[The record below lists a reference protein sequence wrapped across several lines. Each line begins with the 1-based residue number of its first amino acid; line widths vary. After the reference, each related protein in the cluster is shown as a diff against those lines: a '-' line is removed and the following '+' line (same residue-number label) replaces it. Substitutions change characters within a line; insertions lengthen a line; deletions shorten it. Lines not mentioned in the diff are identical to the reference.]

1 MIRRFAY
8 CLGDVE
14 DSIDRSVTKG
24 IHSFL
29 SSHPNTQIFL
39 FHGFEAA
46 GTFDGFV
53 LQGTGRQKS
62 SAESLVRKLQG
73 TCPGLPVVT
82 VGMLVPGCTAL
93 SFDETGAEYD
103 LVLQRIHELIYSGKS
118 KEEITACFFTEN
130 GDDPE
135 TAPLPSGF
143 LKACADAGLLKD
155 HVTVCALSHTDL
167 PDEISEEDVPDL
179 LFFDGDYT
187 AGRAAACLPED
198 VTARIAGFEPSDDTN
213 CRDPRI
219 ASVSRDIP
227 GMAQRALSLLFDCVE
242 HHAPIRKEIT
252 ERGRI
257 LNPTNPGN
265 LRDFYFSN
273 VSEDLLKREDDLV
286 YHRVRAAFEQR
297 LNEAGDIADIA
308 AAFETAAVNLHFGQ
322 IYLTL
327 DERCGELGQGNLS
340 MPGHAKDLSAR
351 KGSVSRMDL
360 RALVLSKDETGAFLL
375 APDPKTHIYTS
386 FVSSGILP
394 DDLLAGLRLLC
405 LFPIRESGNLAGYLI
420 AARTTESFR
429 LHRAMELARMIGSAL
444 ALVRVREQ
452 LESQNRQLS
461 RLTMTDSLT
470 GLSNRLG
477 LEMLGRQSFQDLQ
490 AKGGAALWVVNIDNL
505 RLVNDT
511 FGHLAGDELLVNIGS
526 ILSLVGHA
534 NACFVCRYAGDEFV
548 LLSSY
553 GAKQVEEQILQ
564 QVSVMRLSS
573 IAEGLFTPSVSIVRF
588 EAGPGTTLEAAIEG
602 ARNQMAQ
609 KRKQKRAMGPNPFTE
624 SRFAAYRRSGLI
636 RLINESSRTFEELQA
651 FLQTD
656 Q

>member
-1 MIRRFAY
+1 
-8 CLGDVE
+8 
-14 DSIDRSVTKG
+14 
-24 IHSFL
+24 
-29 SSHPNTQIFL
+29 
-39 FHGFEAA
+39 
-46 GTFDGFV
+46 
-53 LQGTGRQKS
+53 
-62 SAESLVRKLQG
+62 
-73 TCPGLPVVT
+73 
-82 VGMLVPGCTAL
+82 
-93 SFDETGAEYD
+93 
-103 LVLQRIHELIYSGKS
+103 
-118 KEEITACFFTEN
+118 
-130 GDDPE
+130 
-135 TAPLPSGF
+135 
-143 LKACADAGLLKD
+143 
-155 HVTVCALSHTDL
+155 
-167 PDEISEEDVPDL
+167 
-179 LFFDGDYT
+179 
-187 AGRAAACLPED
+187 
-198 VTARIAGFEPSDDTN
+198 
-213 CRDPRI
+213 
-219 ASVSRDIP
+219 
-227 GMAQRALSLLFDCVE
+227 
-242 HHAPIRKEIT
+242 
-252 ERGRI
+252 
-257 LNPTNPGN
+257 
-265 LRDFYFSN
+265 
-273 VSEDLLKREDDLV
+273 
-286 YHRVRAAFEQR
+286 
-297 LNEAGDIADIA
+297 
-308 AAFETAAVNLHFGQ
+308 
-322 IYLTL
+322 
-327 DERCGELGQGNLS
+327 
-340 MPGHAKDLSAR
+340 
-351 KGSVSRMDL
+351 
-360 RALVLSKDETGAFLL
+360 
-375 APDPKTHIYTS
+375 
-386 FVSSGILP
+386 
-394 DDLLAGLRLLC
+394 
-405 LFPIRESGNLAGYLI
+405 
-420 AARTTESFR
+420 
-429 LHRAMELARMIGSAL
+429 MIGSAL